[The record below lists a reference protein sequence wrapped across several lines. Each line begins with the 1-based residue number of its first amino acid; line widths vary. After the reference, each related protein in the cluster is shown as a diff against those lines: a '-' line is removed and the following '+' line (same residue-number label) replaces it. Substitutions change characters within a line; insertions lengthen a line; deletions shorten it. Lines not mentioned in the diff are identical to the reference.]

1 MQIGANIIN
10 PAMDSVFNN
19 VAQNY
24 SIKLAFDGGTEST
37 SNTVDFTSASGGAV
51 SITASTYFAVSS
63 GTTVTRIRVYDSLS
77 RLLIDEPLD
86 TPKTY
91 TANGT
96 FAINSLTVTNGGTTL
111 LNGLILGHLRTNI
124 KFVYIIDDSG
134 SLVQIGDARTSFAA
148 KVVSYPSY
156 LTLFWGSPSNNSVTT
171 TNNIPNGNPI
181 NFSIKGNV
189 TAERL
194 IFTNDTEVVATLDI
208 PSPTFTVWE
217 NPYFIRSVFM
227 SITEA

>member
-1 MQIGANIIN
+1 MQIGTNIIN

-19 VAQNY
+19 GSLTYA
-24 SIKLAFDGGTEST
+24 IKLAYDGGTEST
-37 SNTVDFTSASGGAV
+37 ANAVDFTSASEGAV

-63 GTTVTRIRVYDSLS
+63 GTTVTRIRVYDGLS
-77 RLLIDEPLD
+77 NLLIDEPLD
-86 TPKTY
+86 TPKTF

-96 FAINSLTVTNGGTTL
+96 FTINSLTAVNGGTTFVDNAVL
-111 LNGLILGHLRTNI
+111 THLGTNV

-134 SLVQIGDARTSFAA
+134 SLVQIGAARTSFAA
-148 KVVSYPSY
+148 KIVSYPNY
-156 LTLFWGSPSNNSVTT
+156 LTLSWGTAYNSLITT
-171 TNNIPNGNPI
+171 TNNISNANPI

-217 NPYFIRSVFM
+217 NPYYIRSVFM
-227 SITEA
+227 SVTEA

>member
-1 MQIGANIIN
+1 MQIGVNIIN

-19 VAQNY
+19 GSLAY
-24 SIKLAFDGGTEST
+24 SITLVYDGGAEST
-37 SNTVDFTSASGGAV
+37 TNTVDFTSASGGAV

-63 GTTVTRIRVYDSLS
+63 GTTVTRIRVYNGLS
-77 RLLIDEPLD
+77 NLLIDEPLD

-96 FAINSLTVTNGGTTL
+96 FTVNSLTVVNGGTTFVNNAVL
-111 LNGLILGHLRTNI
+111 THLGTNI

-134 SLVQIGDARTSFAA
+134 SLVKIGAARTSFAA
-148 KVVSYPSY
+148 KIVSYPNY
-156 LTLFWGSPSNNSVTT
+156 LTLSWGTASNSLITT
-171 TNNIPNGNPI
+171 TNNIPNANPI
-181 NFSIKGNV
+181 NFSIKGGV

-208 PSPTFTVWE
+208 PSPTYTTWE
-217 NPYFIRSVFM
+217 NPYYIRSIFV